1 MARPVRILSVQVI
14 RATKPADKKIGNA
27 VHLIRS
33 EKSIMKQPRITVIT
47 PNLNQ
52 VSFVERAI
60 CSVIDQGYDNLE
72 FIVVDGGSTDGSD
85 EVIRIYEAELAHL
98 IIEPDRG
105 PGDAINKALR
115 RATGQIIGLL
125 PSTDLMLPGTLDQ
138 VARAMTADDGPDWL
152 VGQSMRIGVFDET
165 LGQCDTAPPASLASF
180 LQRDSGFLPHNASFW
195 NKAVTDRVG
204 LFDPDLRYAYSYD
217 YFCRMLAFGIE
228 PTIATQTLGAYR
240 VTARTRDAVSTLEQG
255 QERIAVAR
263 RYADRLTMAERYQLW
278 ANCENRLRIY
288 ALAQAEMQ
296 ADFSKRF
303 LVGQLLR
310 HPWWIT
316 NDMFRHRLLHG
327 IAHPAQPDTRHHAA

>member
-1 MARPVRILSVQVI
+1 MPILSVQVI
-14 RATKPADKKIGNA
+14 QPAKPADKKISNA
-27 VHLIRS
+27 VHLTGT
-33 EKSIMKQPRITVIT
+33 ENTTMKQPRITVIT

-85 EVIRIYEAELAHL
+85 QVIRIYEADLTHL
-98 IIEPDRG
+98 VIEPDRG

-115 RATGQIIGLL
+115 RATGEIIGLL

-138 VARAMTADDGPDWL
+138 VARAMTGDDAPNWL

-165 LGQCDTAPPASLASF
+165 LGQGDTVPPASLASY

-195 NKAVTDRVG
+195 KKTVTDRVG

-228 PTIATQTLGAYR
+228 PTVAPQTLGAYR

-255 QERIAVAR
+255 QERIAIAR
-263 RYADRLTMAERYQLW
+263 RYADRLNMSERYQLW

-288 ALAQAEMQ
+288 ALAQAELQ

-327 IAHPAQPDTRHHAA
+327 IAHPVAPDARHHAA